1 MKKRRGG
8 NRNFLLLAIA
18 VFCLNVGF
26 GVYFATFNN
35 FIVERIGIKPEQL
48 GFMEALRETPGFLSA
63 AFNALVSIISAP
75 VVGGISLIVMGFGI
89 GSYSQVH
96 TLLWLVLFSLI
107 WSIGFHGWAPL
118 QGTMA
123 LAFSEEGRKGERLG
137 QLRSVGGFAY
147 LFGLLLAISVS
158 LIDYS
163 GVYLLAG
170 MIIAIGGVTI
180 LFASWNRDGIRET
193 RFLFR
198 QKYGIYYALNF
209 LQGCRKQIFVVFAV
223 FTLVKVYGISVQTVI
238 TLMVINQIVTILTGP
253 LMGRLVDRYG
263 ERKMLSLSYLGLIFV
278 FAGYALIHNPKILF
292 VCYCLDNLLYFG
304 SIALTT
310 YINRI
315 APPQDIRPTLSM
327 GVTMNHVAAILTPLF
342 GGLLWEAFSYEVIFA
357 GGAFVALISLLV
369 SRMIPPDHGT
379 PMGLPS
385 RPC

>member
-89 GSYSQVH
+89 GAYSQVH

-137 QLRSVGGFAY
+137 QLRGVGGFAY

-170 MIIAIGGVTI
+170 MIIASGGMTI
-180 LFASWNRDGIRET
+180 LLASWNRDGIRET

-253 LMGRLVDRYG
+253 LMGKLVDRYG
-263 ERKMLSLSYLGLIFV
+263 ERRMLSLSYLGLIFV

-292 VCYCLDNLLYFG
+292 VCYCLDNFLYFG

-369 SRMIPPDHGT
+369 SRMIPPDRG
-379 PMGLPS
+379 
-385 RPC
+385 

>member
-89 GSYSQVH
+89 GAYSQVH

-137 QLRSVGGFAY
+137 QLRGVGGFAY

-170 MIIAIGGVTI
+170 MIIAIGGMTI
-180 LFASWNRDGIRET
+180 LLASWNRDGIRET

-253 LMGRLVDRYG
+253 LMGKLVDRYG
-263 ERKMLSLSYLGLIFV
+263 ERRMLSLSYLGLIFV

-292 VCYCLDNLLYFG
+292 VCYCLDNFLYFG

-369 SRMIPPDHGT
+369 SRMIPPDRG
-379 PMGLPS
+379 
-385 RPC
+385 

>member
-1 MKKRRGG
+1 MKKRRGE
-8 NRNFLLLAIA
+8 NRNFLLLAIS

-35 FIVERIGIKPEQL
+35 FIVERIGIRPEQL

-75 VVGGISLIVMGFGI
+75 IVGGASLIVMGFGI

-170 MIIAIGGVTI
+170 VIIAIGGVTI

-198 QKYGIYYALNF
+198 WRYGIYYALNF
-209 LQGCRKQIFVVFAV
+209 MQGCRKQIFVVFAV

-238 TLMVINQIVTILTGP
+238 TLMVINQIVTIFTGP
-253 LMGRLVDRYG
+253 LMGRFVDRYG

-278 FAGYALIHNPKILF
+278 FMGYALIHNPWILF
-292 VCYCLDNLLYFG
+292 LCYCLDNFLYFG
-304 SIALTT
+304 AIALTT

-369 SRMIPPDHGT
+369 SRMISPN
-379 PMGLPS
+379 
-385 RPC
+385 